1 MKKLGKVLLV
11 ILIVVGT
18 LAVLWAIMPIQM
30 TLFIG
35 SSLATI
41 YLIATKIIKVVAII
55 AVIIGA
61 FWLIAKVITK

>member
-11 ILIVVGT
+11 VLIIVGA
-18 LAVLWAIMPIQM
+18 LAVLWAIAPIQM